1 MGNLIAA
8 ILGVMLNLL
17 MALVSGLFK
26 IFGTVFS
33 WLFGNMNNVSNRNKM
48 KKLQQLLDDI
58 VLCQKKNTQL
68 KDEAFKLMNIV
79 EVSSH
84 EYLELSQL
92 INYCNEL
99 DDNLKNDYEVLSND
113 LKSVSPENFL
123 LIVNKS
129 KAISKRIASIH
140 YPMDENRLREISRNN
155 MSKNRFI
162 ETLIKYA
169 KVADVKKKTKDSWTY
184 STPNANYLL
193 EYDERHQK
201 VSITASPHESVTFID
216 NPKHPWQYVEPN
228 TLVYFN
234 NQRKLEYKIMRD
246 ISEIDHYDVS
256 EIFDYMQRIMH
267 KREFNF
273 YAHKTSLS
281 LREVE
286 ELEENVFP
294 ELKSFVQTAPPPVE
308 YLPDDQKM
316 HGGKQRWAQLEDL
329 RRAGMLEPGG
339 FLIGKM
345 GYGAFVYTK
354 PNYDSHILTV
364 ASVGSGKGVG
374 VVIPNLLRHQGST
387 VVLDPKG
394 ENLITTARK
403 RSQMGNQVFY
413 YDPWDVIGFYDKKF
427 SRRVVPEAIKAQI
440 NPLDFLLPNSPD
452 LEDHARMLASSLIL
466 RTDQNGAFFYNGAE
480 NLIARLIIYICT
492 VIPVGDEDRNMLYLR
507 DLLNLPPKYLL
518 EKILMPSYNDLKTKR
533 QTPHPMF
540 CDLID
545 WLHTNIAS
553 KARSFNDIYSF
564 ALQATEF
571 LSSPRVGESLAR
583 SNINICELK
592 ISPMSLYLVLD
603 MDKILFVGENYKPLV
618 RLIITTCMLGASVKT
633 NAKHK
638 LLFMLDEIAQLGNL
652 QYLPNLMS
660 IYRSKGVVVWT
671 IWQNLEQIRSNYE
684 KDWES
689 MIGNCDVQQYF
700 GVNDQST
707 AEVVSKAAGN
717 TTVFKETY
725 TTTQGE
731 SRGETIAKTFGNS
744 RNVGSS
750 YSKGTSNSYTY
761 QGFNFS
767 STSGDSMSKS
777 ESMGYSDSYSFS
789 RSIQISTSH
798 SEGTSLAK
806 EVVPLITPY
815 EVTTGSSFG
824 VQFVFYKNRCPF
836 PILSGKIKYYEDL
849 EFYGEAS
856 ENLTRLC

>member
-8 ILGVMLNLL
+8 ILGAMLNLL

-26 IFGTVFS
+26 IFGTMFS

-155 MSKNRFI
+155 MSTNRFI

-413 YDPWDVIGFYDKKF
+413 YDPWDVIGFYDK
-427 SRRVVPEAIKAQI
+427 P
-440 NPLDFLLPNSPD
+440 
-452 LEDHARMLASSLIL
+452 
-466 RTDQNGAFFYNGAE
+466 
-480 NLIARLIIYICT
+480 
-492 VIPVGDEDRNMLYLR
+492 
-507 DLLNLPPKYLL
+507 
-518 EKILMPSYNDLKTKR
+518 
-533 QTPHPMF
+533 
-540 CDLID
+540 
-545 WLHTNIAS
+545 
-553 KARSFNDIYSF
+553 
-564 ALQATEF
+564 
-571 LSSPRVGESLAR
+571 
-583 SNINICELK
+583 
-592 ISPMSLYLVLD
+592 
-603 MDKILFVGENYKPLV
+603 
-618 RLIITTCMLGASVKT
+618 
-633 NAKHK
+633 
-638 LLFMLDEIAQLGNL
+638 
-652 QYLPNLMS
+652 
-660 IYRSKGVVVWT
+660 
-671 IWQNLEQIRSNYE
+671 QIRN
-684 KDWES
+684 
-689 MIGNCDVQQYF
+689 
-700 GVNDQST
+700 
-707 AEVVSKAAGN
+707 
-717 TTVFKETY
+717 
-725 TTTQGE
+725 
-731 SRGETIAKTFGNS
+731 
-744 RNVGSS
+744 
-750 YSKGTSNSYTY
+750 
-761 QGFNFS
+761 
-767 STSGDSMSKS
+767 
-777 ESMGYSDSYSFS
+777 
-789 RSIQISTSH
+789 
-798 SEGTSLAK
+798 
-806 EVVPLITPY
+806 
-815 EVTTGSSFG
+815 
-824 VQFVFYKNRCPF
+824 
-836 PILSGKIKYYEDL
+836 
-849 EFYGEAS
+849 
-856 ENLTRLC
+856 